1 LAKFEAAASNFFY
14 AFFKELRMEF
24 FDVGQILAT
33 HGLNG
38 EVKVGVITDFPDQRF
53 APGSK
58 LYLADSKRQLT
69 VKSGR
74 PFKQFWLV
82 TFEEIGDIDEA
93 QKLRGQKLVVSEKDQ
108 QALPAGSYYYH
119 DILGCSVYENG
130 HLLGKV
136 TDIEAPGANDI
147 WQVTEK
153 SGQTFWL
160 PYIPSVV
167 KNVDIAGQRIDV
179 ELMEGLR
186 DED

>member
-1 LAKFEAAASNFFY
+1 
-14 AFFKELRMEF
+14 MEF

-38 EVKVGVITDFPDQRF
+38 EVKVAVITDFPEKRF
-53 APGSK
+53 ALGSK
-58 LYLADSKRQLT
+58 LYLAADQRQLT

-82 TFEEIGDIDEA
+82 TFAEVADIDA
-93 QKLRGQKLVVSEKDQ
+93 AKKLRGQKLVVSEKDQ
-108 QALPAGSYYYH
+108 QELPAGSYYYH
-119 DILGCSVYENG
+119 DILGCQVFENG
-130 HLLGKV
+130 QLIGKV

-153 SGQTFWL
+153 SGKTFWL

-167 KNVDIAGQRIDV
+167 KSVDLANKRIAV
-179 ELMEGLR
+179 ELMEGLC

>member
-1 LAKFEAAASNFFY
+1 
-14 AFFKELRMEF
+14 MEF
-24 FDVGQILAT
+24 FDVGQIVAT
-33 HGLNG
+33 HGLKG
-38 EVKVGVITDFPDQRF
+38 EVKVAVITDFPEERF

-58 LYLADSKRQLT
+58 LYLAGDKRQLT

-82 TFEEIGDIDEA
+82 TFAEVSDIDEA
-93 QKLRGQKLVVSEKDQ
+93 KKLRGQKLVVSQAGQ
-108 QALPAGSYYYH
+108 QELPAGSYYYH
-119 DILGCSVYENG
+119 DILGCSIFENG
-130 HLLGKV
+130 QLIGKV

-160 PYIPSVV
+160 PYIPSCV
-167 KNVDIAGQRIDV
+167 KSVDVANKKIDV